1 MSSPV
6 DASSPV
12 DSRDPEKNVLP
23 VSSGTDS
30 LSVRRDYQG
39 WSQVRDLRSESRQP
53 ATRSLFA
60 SVCIIAACTSS
71 MMMNIALG
79 PAVAISLPYAGK
91 DLHIQKGDLQWIV
104 NAYSISSAC
113 FLLPCGRLA
122 DLYGRKLVWLV
133 GYLTMAVFGLGSGFA
148 DAGIMLDIL
157 RGFQGIG
164 AAAMIPASLGILA
177 RAFPPGPARSI
188 AFSTFSAGAPVGA
201 VFGTVLGSF
210 LIQSTSPTWRTPLY
224 SFSSV
229 SFVCILL
236 GYFAIDKDEP
246 STEEDKRI
254 DWIGAILITSGL
266 ILIVFVLSD
275 SPTARRG
282 WKNPRVI
289 SLFIVGV
296 VLVLLFAAWQY
307 YLEWRLEN
315 PDLPRTRWTAPP
327 LMKLSMW
334 ARAHGRF
341 AVIQIIVCVN
351 WAAFTSWIV
360 WVQLYYQTYLNLT
373 PIHTMLRVLPMFF
386 MGIVA
391 NITIALII
399 GRIDAVYIIAVGTLM
414 TGCANIFF
422 AVIDPNAT
430 YWAFGFP
437 SACLIVL
444 GADFTFA
451 SGTLFIS
458 KISPPHEQSVAG
470 ALFQAM
476 ARIGSAI
483 GLGVSTVVFNSVLRA
498 QSRRL
503 GVSVDREGDNAPM
516 EAQLKAYKAAMWMGF
531 AFGVLCTMLCV
542 FLRGVG
548 VVGRAPTLDSTVTS
562 HPQIDDPHN
571 EKRNDLETN
580 QK

>member
-1 MSSPV
+1 M
-6 DASSPV
+6 
-12 DSRDPEKNVLP
+12 
-23 VSSGTDS
+23 T
-30 LSVRRDYQG
+30 
-39 WSQVRDLRSESRQP
+39 
-53 ATRSLFA
+53 
-60 SVCIIAACTSS
+60 I
-71 MMMNIALG
+71 NIALG
-79 PAVAISLPYAGK
+79 SAIAISLPYAGK
-91 DLHIQKGDLQWIV
+91 DLHIQKVDLQWIV
-104 NAYSISSAC
+104 NAYSIGSAC

-133 GYLTMAVFGLGSGFA
+133 GYLTLAVFGLGSGFA
-148 DAGIMLDIL
+148 DSGVTLDIL

-188 AFSTFSAGAPVGA
+188 AFATFSAGAPAGDA
-201 VFGTVLGSF
+201 FGTVLAPHGETLFICS
-210 LIQSTSPTWRTPLY
+210 R
-224 SFSSV
+224 V

-266 ILIVFVLSD
+266 IFIVFVLSD

-282 WKNPRVI
+282 WGDPRVI
-289 SLFIVGV
+289 ALFIVGI
-296 VLVLLFAAWQY
+296 VLVLLFVAWQY

-334 ARAHGRF
+334 TRAHGR
-341 AVIQIIVCVN
+341 AVMQTIACVN

-373 PIHTMLRVLPMFF
+373 PIRTMLRVLPAVF

-391 NITIALII
+391 NVTIALIV
-399 GRIDAVYIIAVGTLM
+399 GRIDVVYIVAVGTLM

-444 GADFTFA
+444 GAEFTYV

-458 KISPPHEQSVAG
+458 KISLLHEQSVTG

-476 ARIGSAI
+476 TKIGSTI
-483 GLGVSTVVFNSVLRA
+483 GLN
-498 QSRRL
+498 
-503 GVSVDREGDNAPM
+503 REGDNAPM
-516 EAQLKAYKAAMWMGF
+516 EAQLKAYKAAMWTAF
-531 AFGVLCTMLCV
+531 AFGILCTMLCV

-548 VVGRAPTLDSTVTS
+548 VVGQATS
-562 HPQIDDPHN
+562 HPQVDGPHD
-571 EKRNDLETN
+571 EKGSDLETN